1 MGANQRVPQGQEIAM
16 VHILDLNKRER
27 TVLDTHIHKRMNVQ
41 RHLHNYISKCI
52 PVKIKDIS

>member
-1 MGANQRVPQGQEIAM
+1 MNVIGDFLQVLQMGANQRVPQGQEIAM

-41 RHLHNYISKCI
+41 KTFA
-52 PVKIKDIS
+52 